1 MQLPSKLSK
10 SRLIMSEVVLCI
22 ESEEGITEIHGDTL
36 IVAIDETGC
45 EDYKDHNFPVFGIGG
60 CAVLARDY
68 GRLIYDPWRSLKA
81 TYFGGRDIAL
91 HAADLRFPTPDQLN
105 ALELFFTKFPFF
117 RFASTSARTFNNG
130 SELSNVNLLV
140 MSVMQQV
147 CDFVSWVRPSQVLF
161 IFEHS
166 QRIGREVYSV
176 LKSYKMENDEYEI
189 VPRVMYATKESRL
202 SCLEVADF
210 IVHPAGAQVRNRISD
225 SKNRRSIIRKD
236 FEIVFNEIDPRF
248 SSYQEMTGALS
259 SKS

>member
-1 MQLPSKLSK
+1 MF
-10 SRLIMSEVVLCI
+10 I
-22 ESEEGITEIHGDTL
+22 ENAEGITEVHGNTL

-45 EDYKDHNFPVFGIGG
+45 EDYKDNNFPVFGIGG

-68 GRLIYDPWRSLKA
+68 AKLIDDPWRSLKA
-81 TYFGGRDIAL
+81 TCFGGDDIAL
-91 HAADLRFPTPDQLN
+91 HAADLRFPTPDQLK
-105 ALELFFTKFPFF
+105 ALELFFTKLPFF
-117 RFASTSARTFNNG
+117 RFASTSARTFDNG

-140 MSVMQQV
+140 MSVMHQV

-210 IVHPAGAQVRNRISD
+210 VVHPAGAQVRNRISA
-225 SKNRRSIIRKD
+225 SKNKKSNIRKD
-236 FEIVFNEIDPRF
+236 FEVVFNKTDPRF
-248 SSYQEMTGALS
+248 SSYQEMILTLPS
-259 SKS
+259 NL